1 MNFEVEI
8 FFLDDSN
15 VTSRAFRIHADHVC
29 VGCVGR
35 CEANVSWLCGM
46 YGVDVWLEQVKC
58 RFGPEMKQDL
68 LLFSW
73 SWRPGVVVDLLA
85 SR

>member
-15 VTSRAFRIHADHVC
+15 VTSRAFRIHADRVC
-29 VGCVGR
+29 CGCGGR

-46 YGVDVWLEQVKC
+46 YGVDVWLEQVKS
-58 RFGPEMKQDL
+58 RVGPEMK
-68 LLFSW
+68 
-73 SWRPGVVVDLLA
+73 
-85 SR
+85 

>member
-15 VTSRAFRIHADHVC
+15 VTSCAFRIHADHVC

-46 YGVDVWLEQVKC
+46 CGLDVWFAQVRC
-58 RFGPEMKQDL
+58 RFGPEMK
-68 LLFSW
+68 
-73 SWRPGVVVDLLA
+73 
-85 SR
+85 